1 MGRGLGIPHPLAY
14 TRYQPTSK
22 AERVARATRWR
33 SSSCSSRGGKAGRR
47 RGDSDEQAHCG
58 YVARGVAVWRMT
70 GVWLTPPSWCGCE
83 LGAGRTMSFSQRAS
97 PTIPANARLRPMRSR
112 WPLSTFAAHCAQLG
126 MGLGLGLWPVGS
138 PDYTDLRPPNRAP

>member
-58 YVARGVAVWRMT
+58 YVARGVAVWRVA
-70 GVWLTPPSWCGCE
+70 GVWLTPPPAGVAASWE
-83 LGAGRTMSFSQRAS
+83 DYVLQ
-97 PTIPANARLRPMRSR
+97 
-112 WPLSTFAAHCAQLG
+112 STRFAYH
-126 MGLGLGLWPVGS
+126 
-138 PDYTDLRPPNRAP
+138 TR